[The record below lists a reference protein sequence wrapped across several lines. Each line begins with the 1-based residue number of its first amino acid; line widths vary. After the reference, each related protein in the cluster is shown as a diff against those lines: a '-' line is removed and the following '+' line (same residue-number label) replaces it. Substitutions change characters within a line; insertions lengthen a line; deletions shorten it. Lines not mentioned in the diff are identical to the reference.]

1 MKFEA
6 VRIHF
11 LSDVHPEILIPWQRD
26 VTTSPLCRGGKG
38 REGEGQ
44 KGTIQRLNKASDHHE
59 SIAIS
64 TWS

>member
-26 VTTSPLCRGGKG
+26 LTTSPL
-38 REGEGQ
+38 
-44 KGTIQRLNKASDHHE
+44 
-59 SIAIS
+59 
-64 TWS
+64 